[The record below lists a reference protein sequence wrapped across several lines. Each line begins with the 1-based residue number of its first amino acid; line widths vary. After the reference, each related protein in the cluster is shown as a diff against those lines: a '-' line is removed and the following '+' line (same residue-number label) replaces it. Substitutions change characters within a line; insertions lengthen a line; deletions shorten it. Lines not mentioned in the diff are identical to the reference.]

1 MSEESLTIDN
11 LIKKVLSY
19 NPDADVEVMKRAYHF
34 SSEAHSSQKRMEGSP
49 FIEHPVAVASIIA
62 DMKMDTAT
70 IAAGLLHDT
79 IEDTGITRKNIK
91 ELFGEEIA
99 FLVESVTKLSKM
111 VFKTKEEAQA
121 ENFRKMFLAMSEDV
135 RVMLIKFA
143 DRLHNMRTLE
153 HLSEDKRHRI
163 ALETLEIYAPIAN
176 RLGIGWLRT
185 ELEDLSF
192 KFLMPKLYSE
202 LVRKVAKR
210 EEEQEGYLKDLAKIV
225 NNKLKEAGLPG
236 TVSGRVKHYYGIY
249 QKMQKQRITFEEVH
263 DVLGLRIITDTKA
276 NCYAIL
282 GLIHSLW
289 TPIPGRF
296 RDYIGVPKSNM
307 YQSLQTTVIGPK
319 GERVEFQIRT
329 HEMHMIAEHG
339 IASHWI
345 YKEKGK
351 IDEKSSKY
359 ISWLRGLIHTQKE
372 LSDAKDFLDAVKG
385 KVFPWTYKEKGMIDE
400 KSSKYTSWLRELI
413 HAQEELSDAKDFL
426 EAVKGEVFPD
436 VIYVFTPKGDIKELP
451 VGSSPVDF
459 AYSIHTQIGHKCIG
473 AKVNGR
479 IVPLRYT
486 LRSGDTIEIMT
497 SPTHGPSRDWLKFV
511 VTQRAKSRIK
521 QWIKAEERKQAEQLG
536 LKLLEGELKRH
547 DLNTSVLKSEDM
559 QGILEFFNIQSLE
572 ELFVSVGY
580 GRLSAHQV
588 VNKLVP
594 EKSVEEVPAVKV
606 TRPPKEQKGIT
617 ITGVDN
623 VLYHTAKCCFPVP
636 GDKLIGFVTRGRGA
650 TIHREDCPNL
660 ERLAIDNARLV
671 DVEWKS
677 AGDATSPAKLFV
689 ETVDKP
695 GILANL
701 SALISSVNVNISHI
715 EAKSTEDKTAYI
727 IFILEVKDKIQL
739 SGLTQKIA
747 QMEGVLKV
755 SR

>member
-1 MSEESLTIDN
+1 MPEEPITLDD

-19 NPDADVEVMKRAYHF
+19 NPDTEVEILKKAYQF
-34 SSEAHSSQKRMEGSP
+34 SSEAHSSQKRVEGSP
-49 FIEHPVAVASIIA
+49 YIEHPIAVASILA

-70 IAAGLLHDT
+70 IASGLLHDT
-79 IEDTGITRKNIK
+79 IEDTGKTRKEIK
-91 ELFGEEIA
+91 DLFGEETS

-143 DRLHNMRTLE
+143 DRLHNMRTLKYLPE
-153 HLSEDKRHRI
+153 NKQHRI
-163 ALETLEIYAPIAN
+163 ASETLEIYAPIAN
-176 RLGIGWLRT
+176 RLGIGWIKT
-185 ELEDLSF
+185 EFEDLSF
-192 KFLMPKLYSE
+192 KYLMPKLYNE

-210 EEEQEGYLKDLAKIV
+210 KEEQEGYLNELIQIV
-225 NNKLKEAGLPG
+225 DTKLKDAGLPG

-249 QKMQKQRITFEEVH
+249 QKMQKQRIPFEQIH

-289 TPIPGRF
+289 TPVPGRF
-296 RDYIGVPKSNM
+296 KDYIGVPKSNM
-307 YQSLQTTVIGPK
+307 YRSLQTTMIGPG

-339 IASHWI
+339 VASHWR

-351 IDEKSSKY
+351 IDEKTNKY
-359 ISWLRGLIHTQKE
+359 ISWLRDLIQAQK
-372 LSDAKDFLDAVKG
+372 
-385 KVFPWTYKEKGMIDE
+385 
-400 KSSKYTSWLRELI
+400 
-413 HAQEELSDAKDFL
+413 ELSDAKDFL

-436 VIYVFTPKGDIKELP
+436 VVYVFTPKGDIKELP
-451 VGSSPVDF
+451 VGSTPVDF
-459 AYSIHTQIGHKCIG
+459 AFSIHTEVGHRCTG

-486 LRSGDTIEIMT
+486 LRSGDTVDIIT

-511 VTQRAKSRIK
+511 MTQRAKSRIK
-521 QWIKAEERKQAEQLG
+521 QWVKAEERKQAMELG
-536 LKLLEGELKRH
+536 TKLLEEELKRH
-547 DLNTSVLKSEDM
+547 DLSAAVLKSEDM
-559 QGILEFFNIQSLE
+559 QRILKFFNLLSLE
-572 ELFVSVGY
+572 DLSVSVGY
-580 GRLSAHQV
+580 GRLSAHQI

-594 EKSVEEVPAVKV
+594 EKPLEEVPVAKV
-606 TRPPKEQKGIT
+606 TKPLKEQKGIT
-617 ITGVDN
+617 IKGVDKI
-623 VLYHTAKCCFPVP
+623 LYHIAKCCFPVP
-636 GDKLIGFVTRGRGA
+636 GDNLVGFVTRGRGV

-660 ERLAIDNARLV
+660 DRLAVDQSRLV
-671 DVEWKS
+671 DVEWMS
-677 AGDATSPAKLFV
+677 TDDTTSPAKLFV

-701 SALISSVNVNISHI
+701 SALISSVNINISHV
-715 EAKSTEDKTAYI
+715 EASSTEYKKAYI
-727 IFILEVKDKIQL
+727 IFILEVKDKSQL

-755 SR
+755 NR